1 MNKHVVMPL
10 KEMVLFSKGQIQINA
25 DVHYDLK
32 LQKKIDE
39 AEGYAI
45 AITLKDYDEDSMF
58 MEKDFYSIGN
68 IIKVSKVKRETNGYH
83 LSLEVLERV
92 QITDFELEEN
102 SFIASYEPLEDI
114 IDMDPKSEKEMIAYV
129 KKMTEEMSVSIPG
142 SEGFVKHLQQL
153 EDMNS
158 MIAALMPY
166 LHISSVD
173 KQAVLEMTSLR
184 KKSLRFLD
192 IIIERKEQLKLQV
205 EMNSKF
211 SNSMNQS
218 YREKLLREQLKSIQ
232 DELSETD
239 GKSKKKDYRT
249 KIKETK
255 LPEDI
260 EDIALEEVDKLDRM
274 GPNAAESNVIRSYLD
289 LIIAL
294 PWHSEEVKDIDIIE
308 ATKALDNRHYG
319 LNKVKERIIQHL
331 TVMKL
336 KKNKQGS
343 ILLLVGPPGTG
354 KTSLAKSIAEALDR
368 EYVRISLGGV
378 RDEAEIRGHR
388 RTYIGAMPG
397 KIIQGMKR
405 AGSKN
410 PVFVLDEVD
419 KLMASANGDPA
430 AALLEVLDPEQ
441 NNTFNDHY
449 LDAPYDLSDVFFIA
463 TANDLRT
470 IPGPLRDRMEIIQIG
485 SYTAVEKYHIANRH
499 LFNISLEEHGLTED
513 DIKLSDNALKAII
526 DKYTREAGVRNLKR
540 QLDKLV
546 RVSSEKIVTGKVD
559 KPYRIREN
567 MLGSILGH
575 EIARYDLVKDFNI
588 PGVVTGLAWTPVG
601 GDILFI
607 ESAFIPGRGN
617 LLLTGQLGDVMKESA
632 RISLSLIKSRLHTYM
647 KPADFDKLDLHIH
660 VPAGAT
666 PKDGPSAGVTML
678 TTIASLVSNKPVDS
692 KLAMTGEISLRGAV
706 LPVGGIKEKVIA
718 AHRSGIKKI
727 ILPFDNKRDIEEVP
741 NEVKNQ
747 LEFVFVKTVEDVLT
761 QALGIELPEP
771 YANGFLLNLK
781 DSKSDIGFDMGE
793 NH

>member
-10 KEMVLFSKGQIQINA
+10 KDMVLFAKGQIQINA
-25 DVHYDLK
+25 DDHYDLR

-39 AEGYAI
+39 HNGYAV
-45 AITLKDYDEDSMF
+45 AITLKDYNDDDVYS
-58 MEKDFYSIGN
+58 EKDFYHVGN
-68 IIKVSKVKRETNGYH
+68 LVKVTGVKRESGGYK
-83 LSLEVLERV
+83 LSIDVLERV
-92 QITDFELEEN
+92 EVKNFLVEEH
-102 SFIASYEPLEDI
+102 SFLAETEPLVDI
-114 IDMDPKSEKEMIAYV
+114 IDMDPKSEKEMIGYV
-129 KKMTEEMSVSIPG
+129 KNMTEEMSKSIPG
-142 SEGFVKHLQQL
+142 SEGFVKHLLQM
-153 EDMNS
+153 EGMNEL
-158 MIAALMPY
+158 IAALMPY
-166 LHISSVD
+166 LHLSSEE

-184 KKSLRFLD
+184 KKSLRFID

-205 EMNSKF
+205 ELNSKF
-211 SNSMNQS
+211 SDSMNQT
-218 YREKLLREQLKSIQ
+218 YRERLLREQLKSIQ
-232 DELSETD
+232 EELNESD
-239 GKSKKKDYRT
+239 GGKKKKDYKT
-249 KIKETK
+249 QIKEAK

-260 EDIALEEVDKLDRM
+260 EEIALEEADKLQRM
-274 GPNAAESNVIRSYLD
+274 GNNSAESNVIRSYLD
-289 LIIAL
+289 LILAL
-294 PWHSEEVKDIDIIE
+294 PWHAEEAKDIDILE
-308 ATKALDNRHYG
+308 AEKALDNRHYG
-319 LNKVKERIIQHL
+319 LDKVKERIIQHL

-354 KTSLAKSIAEALDR
+354 KTSLARSIAEALDR
-368 EYVRISLGGV
+368 EYVRVSLGGV

-405 AGSKN
+405 AGKRN

-419 KLMASANGDPA
+419 KLMASVSGDPA

-449 LDAPYDLSDVFFIA
+449 LDAPYDLSDVFFVA

-485 SYTAVEKYHIANRH
+485 SYTAVEKFHIAAKH
-499 LFNISLEEHGLTED
+499 LFKQSLEDHGLTEE
-513 DIKLSDNALKAII
+513 DIKISDNALRAII

-546 RVSSEKIVTGKVD
+546 RVSSEKIVTGKVET
-559 KPYRIREN
+559 PYRVREN
-567 MLGSILGH
+567 MLSTLLGH
-575 EIARYDLVKDFNI
+575 EIARYDLVKEENI

-607 ESAFIPGRGN
+607 ESAFIPGKGN
-617 LLLTGQLGDVMKESA
+617 LLVTGQLGDVMKESV
-632 RISLSLIKSRLHTYM
+632 RISLSLVKSRLHNFMT
-647 KPADFDKLDLHIH
+647 PADFAKLDLHVH

-678 TTIASLVSNKPVDS
+678 TAIASLVTNKAVDS
-692 KLAMTGEISLRGAV
+692 KLAMTGEVSLRGAV

-727 ILPFDNKRDIEEVP
+727 LIPFDNKRDIEDVP
-741 NEVKNQ
+741 SEVKNN
-747 LEFVFVKTVEDVLT
+747 LTFVFVKTIDEVLT

-771 YANGFLLNLK
+771 YTSEVILNHK
-781 DSKSDIGFDMGE
+781 EKNDIGFSIKD
-793 NH
+793 H

>member
-25 DVHYDLK
+25 DAHYDFR
-32 LQKKIDE
+32 LQNKIDE
-39 AEGYAI
+39 NDGYAI
-45 AITLKDYDEDSMF
+45 GITLKEHHDTNVYS
-58 MEKDFYSIGN
+58 EKDFFHVGN
-68 IIKVSKVKRETNGYH
+68 LIRVTNVSKSSGGYS
-83 LSLEVLERV
+83 LSIDVLERV
-92 QITDFELEEN
+92 SISSFEVEEHN
-102 SFIASYEPLEDI
+102 FIAHYEPLVDLV
-114 IDMDPKSEKEMIAYV
+114 DMDPKSEQEMVGYV
-129 KKMTEEMSVSIPG
+129 KNMAEEMGKQIPG
-142 SEGFVKHLQQL
+142 SEGFLKHLLQL
-153 EDMNS
+153 ETMNEL
-158 MIAALMPY
+158 IAALMPY
-166 LHISSVD
+166 LHLSTEE

-192 IIIERKEQLKLQV
+192 IMIERKEQLKLQI

-211 SNSMNQS
+211 SDSMNQA
-218 YREKLLREQLKSIQ
+218 YRERLLREQLKSIQ
-232 DELSETD
+232 EELGETS
-239 GKSKKKDYRT
+239 GKQKKDYRAQ
-249 KIKETK
+249 IKEAK
-255 LPEDI
+255 LPEEI
-260 EDIALEEVDKLDRM
+260 EEIALEEVDKLERM
-274 GPNAAESNVIRSYLD
+274 GPNSAEGNVIRSYLE

-294 PWHSEEVKDIDIIE
+294 PWHMGEIKDIDILE
-308 ATKALDNRHYG
+308 AEKSLDSRHYG
-319 LNKVKERIIQHL
+319 LEKVKERIIQHL

-354 KTSLAKSIAEALDR
+354 KTSLAKSVAEALDR
-368 EYVRISLGGV
+368 EYVRVSLGGV

-405 AGSKN
+405 AGTKN

-419 KLMASANGDPA
+419 KLMASVSGDPA

-485 SYTAVEKYHIANRH
+485 SYTAVEKYHIAAKH
-499 LFNISLEEHGLTED
+499 LFNQSLEEHGLSND
-513 DIKLSDNALKAII
+513 DIKLSENALKAVI

-540 QLDKLV
+540 QLDKIV
-546 RVSSEKIVTGKVD
+546 RVSSEKIVTGKVEV
-559 KPYRIREN
+559 PYRIREN
-567 MLGSILGH
+567 MLSSILGH
-575 EIARYDLVKDFNI
+575 EIARYDLVKEKNM

-617 LLLTGQLGDVMKESA
+617 LLVTGQLGDVMKESVK
-632 RISLSLIKSRLHTYM
+632 ISLSLIKSRLHTYM
-647 KPADFDKLDLHIH
+647 TPQDYQKLDLHVH

-678 TTIASLVSNKPVDS
+678 TAIASLVTNQSVDS
-692 KLAMTGEISLRGAV
+692 KLAMTGEVSLRGAV

-727 ILPFDNKRDIEEVP
+727 ILPFENKRDIEDVP
-741 NEVKNQ
+741 QEVKSQ
-747 LEFVFVKTVEDVLT
+747 LEFRYVKSVDEVLVE
-761 QALGIELPEP
+761 ALGIEIPP
-771 YANGFLLNLK
+771 YTNDFILHPK
-781 DSKSDIGFDMGE
+781 DKKEIGFDANEG
-793 NH
+793 H

>member
-1 MNKHVVMPL
+1 
-10 KEMVLFSKGQIQINA
+10 
-25 DVHYDLK
+25 
-32 LQKKIDE
+32 
-39 AEGYAI
+39 
-45 AITLKDYDEDSMF
+45 
-58 MEKDFYSIGN
+58 
-68 IIKVSKVKRETNGYH
+68 
-83 LSLEVLERV
+83 
-92 QITDFELEEN
+92 
-102 SFIASYEPLEDI
+102 
-114 IDMDPKSEKEMIAYV
+114 
-129 KKMTEEMSVSIPG
+129 
-142 SEGFVKHLQQL
+142 
-153 EDMNS
+153 
-158 MIAALMPY
+158 
-166 LHISSVD
+166 
-173 KQAVLEMTSLR
+173 
-184 KKSLRFLD
+184 
-192 IIIERKEQLKLQV
+192 
-205 EMNSKF
+205 
-211 SNSMNQS
+211 
-218 YREKLLREQLKSIQ
+218 
-232 DELSETD
+232 
-239 GKSKKKDYRT
+239 
-249 KIKETK
+249 
-255 LPEDI
+255 
-260 EDIALEEVDKLDRM
+260 
-274 GPNAAESNVIRSYLD
+274 
-289 LIIAL
+289 
-294 PWHSEEVKDIDIIE
+294 
-308 ATKALDNRHYG
+308 
-319 LNKVKERIIQHL
+319 
-331 TVMKL
+331 
-336 KKNKQGS
+336 
-343 ILLLVGPPGTG
+343 
-354 KTSLAKSIAEALDR
+354 
-368 EYVRISLGGV
+368 LGGV

-419 KLMASANGDPA
+419 KLMQSANGDPA

-470 IPGPLRDRMEIIQIG
+470 IPGPLRDRMEIIHIG

-499 LFNISLEEHGLTED
+499 LFDISLEEHGLSKD
-513 DIKLSDNALKAII
+513 DIKLSENALKAVI

-546 RVSSEKIVTGKVD
+546 RVSSEKIVTGKVE

-567 MLGSILGH
+567 MLGSLLGH
-575 EIARYDLVKDFNI
+575 EIARYDIVEESNI

-647 KPADFDKLDLHIH
+647 TPADFAKLDLHIH

-718 AHRSGIKKI
+718 AQRSGIKKI
-727 ILPFDNKRDIEEVP
+727 ILPADNKRDIEDVP
-741 NEVKNQ
+741 AEVKNQ
-747 LEFVFVKTVEDVLT
+747 LEFIFVKTIDEVLT

-771 YANGFLLNLK
+771 FKNKFLLNSK
-781 DSKSDIGFDMGE
+781 DKSDIGFDMGE